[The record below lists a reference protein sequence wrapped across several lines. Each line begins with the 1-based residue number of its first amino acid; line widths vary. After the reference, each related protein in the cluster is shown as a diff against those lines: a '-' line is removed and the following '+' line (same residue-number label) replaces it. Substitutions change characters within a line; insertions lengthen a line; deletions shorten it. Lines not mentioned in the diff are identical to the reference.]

1 MLLLSMPPEQKT
13 ASASEVRSTHGGHLR
28 TIFIIVI
35 LVAVAAGVA
44 LIQYSLPPLKNFT
57 GSVTV
62 VQRSV
67 DGDRALH
74 NVFLKDFFIGPL
86 TGAEKLDE
94 SAYKKQESFS
104 LADGSTITLNEKG
117 IVEFSADPKAP
128 PKTLIVSPK
137 QPTPRTIFTVWGEGK
152 KIAWVNP
159 GDRSLQVFERSE
171 RGVYVPI
178 FLGNKDITPNSIG
191 FNQDGTALVI
201 ADIAGESTDFYVAE
215 ISSGTLTKIGTMP
228 GLVTIIENI

>member
-1 MLLLSMPPEQKT
+1 MSVFMPPEQQT
-13 ASASEVRSTHGGHLR
+13 PAPAPRATHGGHLR

-44 LIQYSLPPLKNFT
+44 LIQYALPPLKNFT

-67 DGDRALH
+67 EGTRTLS

-86 TGAEKLDE
+86 TGVEKLDE
-94 SAYKKQESFS
+94 AAYKRQESFVLS
-104 LADGSTITLNEKG
+104 DGSTITLNEKG
-117 IVEFSADPKAP
+117 IVEFSSDPQAP

-171 RGVYVPI
+171 RGVFVPV
-178 FLGNKDITPNSIG
+178 FLSKEDITPNSIG
-191 FNQDGTALVI
+191 FNQDGTALVL
-201 ADIAGESTDFYVAE
+201 ADIAGESTDFYVAD
-215 ISSGTLTKIGTMP
+215 ISSGSLTKIGTMP

>member
-1 MLLLSMPPEQKT
+1 MSVFMPPEQQT
-13 ASASEVRSTHGGHLR
+13 PAPAPRATHGGHLR

-44 LIQYSLPPLKNFT
+44 LIQYALPPLKNFS

-62 VQRSV
+62 VQRNV
-67 DGDRALH
+67 DGTRTLN

-94 SAYKKQESFS
+94 TAYKRQESFTLS
-104 LADGSTITLNEKG
+104 DGSTITLNEKG
-117 IVEFSADPKAP
+117 IVEFSSDPQAP

-137 QPTPRTIFTVWGEGK
+137 QPTPRTIFTVWGEGG

-159 GDRSLQVFERSE
+159 GDRSLQVFERSD
-171 RGVYVPI
+171 RGIYLPV
-178 FLGNKDITPNSIG
+178 FLSKEDITPNSIG
-191 FNQDGTALVI
+191 FNQDGTALVL
-201 ADIAGESTDFYVAE
+201 ADIAGESTDFYVAD
-215 ISSGTLTKIGTMP
+215 IASGTLTKVGTMP

>member
-1 MLLLSMPPEQKT
+1 MSMPPEQKIT
-13 ASASEVRSTHGGHLR
+13 EPASGVHAMHGGHLR

-44 LIQYSLPPLKNFT
+44 LIQYSLPAHKSFT

-62 VQRSV
+62 VQRTV
-67 DGDRALH
+67 DGERALH

-86 TGAEKLDE
+86 TGADKLDE
-94 SAYKKQESFS
+94 SAYKKQESFL

-117 IVEFSADPKAP
+117 IVEFSTDPKAP

-152 KIAWVNP
+152 RIAWVNP

-178 FLGNKDITPNSIG
+178 YLSKEDITPNSIG
-191 FNQDGTALVI
+191 FNQDGTALVA
-201 ADIAGESTDFYVAE
+201 ADIAGESTDFYVADIASE
-215 ISSGTLTKIGTMP
+215 TIIKIGTMP
-228 GLVTIIENI
+228 GLVTIIEKI